1 MMGNIT
7 DITGNTGTRLLG
19 TTALGAE
26 LVTVIWD
33 SRWMLLAIAVCI
45 VADFRYGWGESSKRY
60 NEAIKAGN
68 KTLAAQY
75 KWRTSRAVRRS
86 VNKMVDYLV
95 WIAVGMAI
103 GMAVLPYVG
112 VNYAW
117 GGAAA
122 SALAIFCE
130 GKSFVGHFLFL
141 HGVSVRAGSV
151 SAFFRAFAVALAKKK
166 NQDVG
171 EAMEEGFNEAGK
183 EEHHG

>member
-1 MMGNIT
+1 MDGL
-7 DITGNTGTRLLG
+7 GNTGTRLLG

-60 NEAIKAGN
+60 GDAVKAGN

-103 GMAVLPYVG
+103 GMAVLPYLG

-130 GKSFVGHFLFL
+130 AKSFVGHFLYL
-141 HGVSVRAGSV
+141 HGVEVKATSIT
-151 SAFFRAFAVALAKKK
+151 AFFRAFAVALAKRKSP
-166 NQDVG
+166 DVG
-171 EAMEEGFNEAGK
+171 EAMEEGFHKVEK
-183 EEHHG
+183 EERNG

>member
-1 MMGNIT
+1 MDGL
-7 DITGNTGTRLLG
+7 GNTGTRLLG

-60 NEAIKAGN
+60 SEAAKAGN

-103 GMAVLPYVG
+103 GMAVLPYLG

-130 GKSFVGHFLFL
+130 AKSFVGHFLYL
-141 HGVSVRAGSV
+141 HGVEVKTTSIT
-151 SAFFRAFAVALAKKK
+151 AFIKAFCVALAKRKSP
-166 NQDVG
+166 DVG
-171 EAMEEGFNEAGK
+171 EAMEEGFNKVGK
-183 EEHHG
+183 EEKNG